1 MKTALFIA
9 IVVLMVAS
17 ILLGINRAGADAD
30 HRTPEPPPAAA
41 ALIPPQRSSRH
52 WCSSSPP
59 RPPQRPPATTA
70 PPVTV
75 PSKRPL
81 STRPEI
87 EEIIRYW
94 FAEFGQTVADQAV
107 AISWCETGGTLDPT
121 VVNASGHTGLFQISR
136 IYHEERVR
144 RLGFTWDQLTDPAVN
159 AIVAA
164 DIYREDGDWRQ
175 WTCRWAA

>member
-9 IVVLMVAS
+9 VVVLMVAS

-30 HRTPEPPPAAA
+30 HRTPGPPPVDA
-41 ALIPPQRSSRH
+41 ALIPPLVLEQ
-52 WCSSSPP
+52 PTTT
-59 RPPQRPPATTA
+59 TTA
-70 PPVTV
+70 PPTTTTAHTVPV

-121 VVNASGHTGLFQISR
+121 VVNASGHTGLFQISPEW
-136 IYHEERVR
+136 HQERVR
-144 RLGFTWDQLTDPAVN
+144 RLGFTWAQLTDPAVN

-164 DIYREDGDWRQ
+164 DIYRHDGDWRQ